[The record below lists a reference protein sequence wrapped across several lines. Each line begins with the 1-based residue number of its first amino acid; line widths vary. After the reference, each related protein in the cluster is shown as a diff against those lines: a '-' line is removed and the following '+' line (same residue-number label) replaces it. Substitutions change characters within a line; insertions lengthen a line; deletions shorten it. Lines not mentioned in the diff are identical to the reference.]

1 MKEPSVWPH
10 LTQRFESLT
19 NWGLLSRRLLVLHRR
34 KQQVSNAVMKA
45 DFHGAELYGSRI
57 GNIVYVALKPIVEAM
72 GLDWTAQRRRVQ
84 RDPQLQ
90 KGMAIMAI
98 PSGGGMQETVG
109 LDLDLLPGWLFRI
122 SSLRIKND
130 AIRAKIE
137 IFQRECYAVLAKH
150 FLRNSRDDDRYTHRQ
165 EMRSIHMVN
174 AALRIG
180 GPRAGLQVWRARG
193 LPEVPALGDA
203 DRQGDLFD
211 PR

>member
-1 MKEPSVWPH
+1 MSTRLSVLHSKEP
-10 LTQRFESLT
+10 
-19 NWGLLSRRLLVLHRR
+19 
-34 KQQVSNAVMKA
+34 QVSNAVMKVE
-45 DFHGAELYGSRI
+45 FHGAELYGSRV
-57 GNIVYVALKPIVEAM
+57 GKVVYVALKPIVDAM

-84 RDPQLQ
+84 RDPHLQ
-90 KGMAIMAI
+90 QGMAVMAI
-98 PSGGGMQETVG
+98 PSGGGIQETVG
-109 LDLDLLPGWLFRI
+109 LQLDLLPGWLFRI

-137 IFQRECYAVLAKH
+137 LFQRECYAVLARH
-150 FLRNSRDDDRYTHRQ
+150 FLRSGQHDDDRYTHRQ